1 MAKLQNGEMPPY
13 MGASIPE
20 TAKVMTY
27 MWALMPLTRAIDT
40 LVITLS
46 DPNCEIG
53 KILHKMNQDKRHYD
67 GIIEWRV

>member
-1 MAKLQNGEMPPY
+1 MPCY
-13 MGASIPE
+13 MGASIAE

-53 KILHKMNQDKRHYD
+53 KILQKMSQNKRHYD